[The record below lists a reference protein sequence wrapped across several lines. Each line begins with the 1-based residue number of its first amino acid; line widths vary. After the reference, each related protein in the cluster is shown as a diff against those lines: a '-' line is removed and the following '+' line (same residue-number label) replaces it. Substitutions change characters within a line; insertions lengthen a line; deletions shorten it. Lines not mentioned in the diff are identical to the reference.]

1 MPEYQIQLV
10 TRDAQTLTFAC
21 DAADNVI
28 SAAQKADIFLAAQCG
43 IGACGA
49 CMAVCQSGEF
59 QLGAYSSDALPPAA
73 QQERKVLLCCTYPR
87 TDLQLNVAYDYNLIR
102 FAAIPQRQAV
112 ITRKTLLTPD
122 TLKLDLQLQ
131 EDDDGNL
138 SLDFEPGQFIELFI
152 PNTDVK
158 RAYSLA
164 NAPNWDGTL
173 ELLIKLRPHG
183 QFSTYINDVAQVG
196 TALTLNG
203 AQGTFVLADRG
214 LRPRYFVAGGCGLA
228 SVMSMLRRMAEWQE
242 PHEVRLFFGV
252 WREDEVFYQQELAD
266 LAAEYPNFHYQICV
280 TQSAADWAGYHGS
293 AADALAQALQHTTS
307 KPDIYICGSLGLI
320 ERVAEVAAQHGIARD
335 ELIHEHYASHTPS
348 NNGCDTAC

>member
-1 MPEYQIQLV
+1 MTEYQIQLV
-10 TRDAQTLTFAC
+10 TRDAQTLGFAC
-21 DAADNVI
+21 DASEDVI
-28 SAAQKADIFLAAQCG
+28 SAARRENIFLAAQCSMG
-43 IGACGA
+43 SCGA
-49 CMAVCQSGEF
+49 CIATCQSGEF

-87 TDLQLNVAYDYNLIR
+87 SDLQLRVAYDYAQIR

-112 ITRKTLLTPD
+112 ITGKTFLTPD

-131 EDDDGNL
+131 EDDDGNV
-138 SLDFEPGQFIELFI
+138 SLDFEPGQFVELFI

-183 QFSTYINDVAQVG
+183 QFSTFLNDVAQVG
-196 TALTLNG
+196 TPLTLNG

-228 SVMSMLRRMAEWQE
+228 SVMSMVRRMAEWQE

-266 LAAEYPNFHYQICV
+266 LAAEYPNFQYQICV
-280 TQSAADWAGYHGS
+280 TESTTAWTGYRDS
-293 AADALAQALQHTTS
+293 AADALADALQIATT
-307 KPDIYICGSLGLI
+307 KPDIYICGSPGLI
-320 ERVAEVAAQHGIARD
+320 ERVAEIAAQYGIPRD
-335 ELIHEHYASHTPS
+335 ELIHEHYASTVP
-348 NNGCDTAC
+348 NPACCETAC